1 MEAGNE
7 ETGPSEDRRMG
18 LNHHASRIRDGERK
32 KVAKS
37 MNQGDEKSRYSVMRA
52 RTINRHRWMRRE
64 S

>member
-1 MEAGNE
+1 MEAGNDK
-7 ETGPSEDRRMG
+7 TGPSEDRSKG
-18 LNHHASRIRDGERK
+18 LNHLTIRIRDGERK